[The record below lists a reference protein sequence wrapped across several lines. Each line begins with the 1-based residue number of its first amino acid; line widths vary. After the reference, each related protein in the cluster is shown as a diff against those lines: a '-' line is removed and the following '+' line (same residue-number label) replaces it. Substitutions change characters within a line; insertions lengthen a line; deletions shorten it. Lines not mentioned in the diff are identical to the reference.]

1 MPAISNTLIQV
12 KAVLFDLDGTLV
24 DTTVVVERTWRA
36 WAARYGVNPDAILRV
51 CHGRRTLE
59 TILQFAP
66 AGIDPIAETALVE
79 EEMTRDTDGV
89 VPVPGAK
96 ALLDSIPSD
105 RWAIVTSATRSMAE
119 ARLHLVGLPTP
130 AVLITAEDVAV
141 GKPDPEGYR
150 RAARELGYD
159 ASETLVLEDA
169 PAGLMAGHAAGAYVI
184 AVATH
189 LGADMLGSENWI
201 PDFTGLTVEKL
212 QDNGPLNVRA
222 VATS

>member
-1 MPAISNTLIQV
+1 MVRLIVKCLKSNS
-12 KAVLFDLDGTLV
+12 FLV
-24 DTTVVVERTWRA
+24 SNLTQKRRNSPLVSTVYQTCDT
-36 WAARYGVNPDAILRV
+36 AILRV

-105 RWAIVTSATRSMAE
+105 RLAIVTSATRSMAE

-130 AVLITAEDVAV
+130 AILITAEDVAV
-141 GKPDPEGYR
+141 GKPNPEGYR

-189 LGADMLGSENWI
+189 LGADMLGSENRI

-212 QDNGPLNVRA
+212 QRQWYR
-222 VATS
+222 

>member
-1 MPAISNTLIQV
+1 MPAISNALIQV

-141 GKPDPEGYR
+141 GKPNPEGYR

-159 ASETLVLEDA
+159 AS
-169 PAGLMAGHAAGAYVI
+169 
-184 AVATH
+184 
-189 LGADMLGSENWI
+189 
-201 PDFTGLTVEKL
+201 
-212 QDNGPLNVRA
+212 
-222 VATS
+222 

>member
-1 MPAISNTLIQV
+1 MPMISNILIQV

-24 DTTVVVERTWRA
+24 DTTVAVERTWRA
-36 WAARYGVNPDAILRV
+36 WAARYGVDPDAVLRV

-79 EEMTRDTDGV
+79 DEMTRDTDGV

-96 ALLDSIPSD
+96 ALLESIPSD

-119 ARLHLVGLPTP
+119 ARLRLVGLPIPT
-130 AVLITAEDVAV
+130 VLITADDVAV
-141 GKPDPEGYR
+141 GKPNPEGYR
-150 RAARELGYD
+150 RAAQELGND
-159 ASETLVLEDA
+159 ARETLVLEDA
-169 PAGLMAGHAAGAYVI
+169 PAGLKAGHAAGAYVI

-201 PDFTGLTVEKL
+201 PDFTGLTVEML
-212 QDNGPLNVRA
+212 QNNGPLNVRA
-222 VATS
+222 IATS

>member
-1 MPAISNTLIQV
+1 
-12 KAVLFDLDGTLV
+12 
-24 DTTVVVERTWRA
+24 
-36 WAARYGVNPDAILRV
+36 
-51 CHGRRTLE
+51 
-59 TILQFAP
+59 
-66 AGIDPIAETALVE
+66 
-79 EEMTRDTDGV
+79 MTRDTDGV

-119 ARLHLVGLPTP
+119 ARLRLVGLPTP
-130 AVLITAEDVAV
+130 TVLITAEDVAV
-141 GKPDPEGYR
+141 GKPNPEDYR